1 MTSAEP
7 DPVALSARRPRVG
20 IDVRQYYRPMPRGM
34 GQYIR
39 RLIEGYAL
47 ACNDLEFVLYH
58 EREAPS
64 GRPPLPGR
72 FREERLRMKG
82 ARFELWERLRLPFA
96 LRAHGIDLYHG
107 TGNTLP
113 PRQPCATVV
122 TLHDTLVLEGEGEDH
137 HARYVRR
144 SMPAA
149 LRRARR
155 ILTDSFA
162 SARDIERVLGYPA
175 ERIRVVP
182 LGVDE
187 DFSPRAEA
195 GDEDVLARFGLV
207 PDQYLFALG
216 ASGERK
222 NSAGLL
228 EALKLLKP
236 SVPRTLIAGFQP
248 SALEEFRSRVAA
260 AGLEREVAVEGY
272 LDDREVR
279 ALYRH
284 AAGYV
289 FASKRE
295 GFGLPVVEAMASGTA
310 VLCADRSSMPEI
322 AGGAA
327 LYFDPGDPRSIAEV
341 VRRLLGSAALRR
353 ELAREGLARAK
364 NFRWERT
371 ARETLRIYREV
382 LGELGCPGVDPI

>member
-1 MTSAEP
+1 MSSVELAE
-7 DPVALSARRPRVG
+7 VAPGLRRPRVG

-47 ACNDLEFVLYH
+47 SCSDLEFVLYH
-58 EREAPS
+58 EREAPTD
-64 GRPPLPGR
+64 RPPLPGR

-96 LRAHGIDLYHG
+96 LRRHGIDLYHG

-113 PRQPCATVV
+113 PRQPCATIV
-122 TLHDTLVLEGEGEDH
+122 TLHDTLVLEGEGDDH

-144 SMPAA
+144 AMPAA
-149 LRRARR
+149 LRLARR

-187 DFSPRAEA
+187 DFSPQEESR
-195 GDEDVLARFGLV
+195 DEDVLARYGLA
-207 PDQYLFALG
+207 PDQFLFALG

-236 SVPRTLIAGFQP
+236 SVPRVLIAGFQP
-248 SALEEFRSRVAA
+248 AALDEFRARVAA

-272 LDDREVR
+272 LDDRDVR

-327 LYFDPGDPRSIAEV
+327 LYFDPEDPRSMAEAI
-341 VRRLLGSAALRR
+341 RRLLGAGALRE
-353 ELAREGLARAK
+353 ELSREGLARAK
-364 NFRWERT
+364 SFRWERT
-371 ARETLRIYREV
+371 AQETAKIYREV
-382 LGELGCPGVDPI
+382 LAEIGCPGSVSS